1 MPTPSWLRALAV
13 GGPNLVSG
21 EGWDVAP
28 LVLVIAILALMRWS
42 RIPLRAP
49 AVLSAVAA
57 GLVLDPVT
65 DASGVSLLTTLSIVT
80 LVFAVVALRRT
91 VAH

>member
-1 MPTPSWLRALAV
+1 MPTPSCLHALAV

-28 LVLVIAILALMRWS
+28 LVLAIAMLALMRWS

-49 AVLSAVAA
+49 AVLSAVAT
-57 GLVLDPVT
+57 GLILDPVT
-65 DASGVSLLTTLSIVT
+65 DASGVSLLTTLSILT
-80 LVFAVVALRRT
+80 LVFGVVALRRT
-91 VAH
+91 AAN